1 VCITRPVFKDYK
13 PYSKKGE
20 SSHEKNRSQ
29 RQGEIRKEGGKNLD
43 GSHVHADQDQ
53 VGARTRA
60 NDAQTYDKGGCAMKK
75 TKEKK
80 EIKDF
85 KKPEADILE
94 CLLNGEVP

>member
-1 VCITRPVFKDYK
+1 M
-13 PYSKKGE
+13 
-20 SSHEKNRSQ
+20 
-29 RQGEIRKEGGKNLD
+29 
-43 GSHVHADQDQ
+43 HADQDQ

-60 NDAQTYDKGGCAMKK
+60 NDAQTYDKGDFAMKK

>member
-1 VCITRPVFKDYK
+1 
-13 PYSKKGE
+13 
-20 SSHEKNRSQ
+20 
-29 RQGEIRKEGGKNLD
+29 
-43 GSHVHADQDQ
+43 
-53 VGARTRA
+53 
-60 NDAQTYDKGGCAMKK
+60 MKK